1 MSTLL
6 RPIGRLFGPLWI
18 PLMVLV
24 LLVGACG
31 TSDQTDQAE
40 PTTDT
45 TGSTSIDQST
55 STSDSTSTSTTT
67 TSSTS
72 TSSTTTRTSDPP
84 VTEPQVTKVKVF
96 FNDDDPDECAS
107 VEGWTR
113 SVPAGADPLRHAF
126 DELVKGP
133 RSSEVS
139 AGAFSF
145 FSRATAGMVRS
156 TTTDGDVLVVD
167 FDDFRAVRGMSN
179 AGTSC
184 GSGALLGQLD
194 ATAFQFAGI
203 DLVRYEL
210 EGNCQEFG
218 AFLQTDCI
226 EVRRADWEAAVAAQ
240 LPGEP
245 FDGILPP
252 RAVLGVVGVE
262 ADDVLNVR
270 ALPGAR
276 QTIVDTLEPLAM
288 GLRSTG
294 RERLVGARPSVWY
307 EINTG
312 ETIGWVNSRYVA
324 PLAGTVDVTSEV
336 VSAIGEIPTAETAT
350 QIGDIVVEARTRFVD
365 GDLSVVIVDGPHRG
379 DLNELTYDVIGFHDD
394 SVRGERLHL
403 FITPPEV
410 ADGPMTLKS
419 VEVTFICA
427 RGAGQGELCP

>member
-1 MSTLL
+1 M
-6 RPIGRLFGPLWI
+6 
-18 PLMVLV
+18 
-24 LLVGACG
+24 
-31 TSDQTDQAE
+31 
-40 PTTDT
+40 
-45 TGSTSIDQST
+45 
-55 STSDSTSTSTTT
+55 
-67 TSSTS
+67 
-72 TSSTTTRTSDPP
+72 
-84 VTEPQVTKVKVF
+84 TKVKVF
-96 FNDDDPDECAS
+96 FSDGDPDECAS

-113 SVPAGADPLRHAF
+113 SVPAGADPVRYAF

-133 RSSEVS
+133 TSSEVS

-145 FSRATAGMVRS
+145 FSRSTAGMVRS

-167 FDDFRAVRGMSN
+167 FDDFRAVPGMSN
-179 AGTSC
+179 AGSSC
-184 GSGALLGQLD
+184 GSGSLLGQLD

-210 EGNCQEFG
+210 EGSCQEFG
-218 AFLQTDCI
+218 AFLQADCI
-226 EVRRADWEAAVAAQ
+226 EVERADWKAAVAAQ

-252 RAVLGVVGVE
+252 GAVLGVVGVE

-288 GLRSTG
+288 GLRFSG
-294 RERLVGARPSVWY
+294 RERLVGTPPSVWY

-312 ETIGWVNSRYVA
+312 DTIGWVHSGYVA

-336 VSAIGEIPTAETAT
+336 VAAVGKIPTAETGT

-365 GDLSVVIVDGPHRG
+365 GDLSVVLVDGPRRG
-379 DLNELTYDVIGFHDD
+379 DLNEITYDVIGFYDD
-394 SVRGERLHL
+394 SVMGERLHL

-427 RGAGQGELCP
+427 RGGGQGELCP